1 MKGTRRGRSQGFPA
15 GGGACSSRC
24 ASPPRTSPAVL
35 CAAGFPPR
43 EAEGPRCQTSLSQ
56 TQRTQPVCQPG
67 AFPASERPPQAGDR
81 TPGCGSLP
89 GPSRALAPALS
100 SLEAGPSGRLASSV
114 TLGVLLSPFR
124 KSGEGRFE
132 LPCKGPF
139 ASPAGLV
146 LQVVRVVRRVR
157 SSFACSPPV
166 GWREQGLETPADTG
180 QANEGAR
187 R

>member
-1 MKGTRRGRSQGFPA
+1 M
-15 GGGACSSRC
+15 
-24 ASPPRTSPAVL
+24 
-35 CAAGFPPR
+35 
-43 EAEGPRCQTSLSQ
+43 
-56 TQRTQPVCQPG
+56 
-67 AFPASERPPQAGDR
+67 
-81 TPGCGSLP
+81 
-89 GPSRALAPALS
+89 
-100 SLEAGPSGRLASSV
+100 
-114 TLGVLLSPFR
+114 TLGVLLSPFW

-132 LPCKGPF
+132 LLREGPF

-146 LQVVRVVRRVR
+146 LQVVRVVRGVR